1 MRAAPRPDASLVDV
15 VTRLHDA
22 YRFRPEAYRF
32 VGLEESVLRSAG
44 VLGEARRARSAQRRS
59 RAGSTGQREALI
71 ARSEQATAPASFRSR
86 VSAKDAK

>member
-1 MRAAPRPDASLVDV
+1 MRAPPRPDGSLVDV

-44 VLGEARRARSAQRRS
+44 VLGEARRARTAHRRA

-71 ARSEQATAPASFRSR
+71 ARSEPATGPASFRSR
-86 VSAKDAK
+86 ANAKDTK